1 MAIRS
6 SQLPP
11 SLYKLGRF
19 TFKQA
24 KQAGLSQSEVVR
36 LASAGVI
43 EKISRGIYEVIERG
57 LDPATRDFAVACIS
71 LGEESVIGGLTALF
85 HYGLAE
91 EVPAKLW
98 VLVPPTTYRPSNQH
112 YRLVRTKMDLTVG
125 VERHADYRITSLERT
140 IVDTFVLS
148 SKLGEKLAY
157 RAAMRA
163 IREKRTTPDKLFKMA
178 HRLGVTERLA
188 AHAQALFGGLEA

>member
-1 MAIRS
+1 MTAQRLK
-6 SQLPP
+6 LPT

-24 KQAGLSQSEVVR
+24 KEAGLPQSAVVR
-36 LASAGVI
+36 LTNTGVI
-43 EKISRGIYEVIERG
+43 EKISRGIYESSERQ
-57 LDPATRDFAVACIS
+57 LDPATRDFAVACIT

-85 HYGLAE
+85 NYGLAE

-98 VLVPPTTYRPSNQH
+98 VLVPPTTYRTARQ
-112 YRLVRTKMDLTVG
+112 YRLVRTKIDLRVG

-140 IVDTFVLS
+140 IVDTFIFS

-157 RAAMRA
+157 RAALRA

-178 HRLGVTERLA
+178 HKLGVTERLA
-188 AHAQALFGGLEA
+188 VHAQALFGGLEA

>member
-1 MAIRS
+1 MAIQRS
-6 SQLPP
+6 KLPT

-24 KQAGLSQSEVVR
+24 KEAGLSQSAVVQ
-36 LASAGVI
+36 LVSAGVL
-43 EKISRGIYEVIERG
+43 EKISRGIYEVVGRG

-85 HYGLAE
+85 YYGLAE

-98 VLVPPTTYRPSNQH
+98 VLVPPTTYRPNRL

-140 IVDTFVLS
+140 IVDTFVFS

>member
-1 MAIRS
+1 
-6 SQLPP
+6 
-11 SLYKLGRF
+11 LYNLGRF

-24 KQAGLSQSEVVR
+24 KEAGLSQSAVVR
-36 LASAGVI
+36 LVSAGVI

-98 VLVPPTTYRPSNQH
+98 VLVPPTTYRPNRH

-125 VERHADYRITSLERT
+125 IERHADYRITSLDRT
-140 IVDTFVLS
+140 IVDTFVFS

-157 RAAMRA
+157 RAAVRA

>member
-1 MAIRS
+1 MTARRS
-6 SQLPP
+6 KLPT

-24 KQAGLSQSEVVR
+24 KEAGLSQSAVVR

-98 VLVPPTTYRPSNQH
+98 VLVPPTTYRPNRH

-125 VERHADYRITSLERT
+125 IERHADYRITSLERT
-140 IVDTFVLS
+140 IVDTFVFS